1 MRGVMEFST
10 PRSKKTKEKPC
21 LNWEKECAESFISF
35 VHVEEGDFDI
45 FI

>member
-10 PRSKKTKEKPC
+10 PRSKKTKEKPS
-21 LNWEKECAESFISF
+21 LNREKESVESFISF